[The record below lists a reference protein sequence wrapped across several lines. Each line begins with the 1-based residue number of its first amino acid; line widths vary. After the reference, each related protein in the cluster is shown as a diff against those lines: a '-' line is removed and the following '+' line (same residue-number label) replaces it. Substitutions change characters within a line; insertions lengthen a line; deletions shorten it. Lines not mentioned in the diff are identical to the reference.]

1 MPISPSGRQHHLR
14 HGALR
19 AVITEVGAGLR
30 TFIRGD
36 WEVLDGYA
44 EDEICPAANGA
55 VLAPWPNRL
64 EDGRYE
70 FGGLS
75 HQLPLSEPERG
86 NAIHGLVR
94 WLAWET
100 REESAAQVVLGT
112 LLHPQPGYPFSLELV
127 AGYRLDDAGLTV
139 TTTARNAGTAPLP
152 FGSGHHPYLKL
163 GTDLVDQAWLRLPA
177 QSRLELD
184 PRQNATGRSLAVAG
198 TEYDFR
204 SGRALGP
211 LRLDTAFTDLLPD
224 PDGRSRTELRGGD
237 RPPGHPLDGLRLPL
251 PDGLQRRHAGG
262 APAPAQPG
270 SGAHDLR
277 AERLPPSAAR
287 DARPGSWRAGFL
299 QLGTHLLAIDHAPP
313 I

>member
-30 TFIRGD
+30 TFIRED

-44 EDEICPAANGA
+44 EGEICPAANGA
-55 VLAPWPNRL
+55 LLAPWPNRL

-100 REESAAQVVLGT
+100 REESAGHVILGT

-139 TTTARNAGTAPLP
+139 TTTARNGGTVPLP

-204 SGRALGP
+204 SGRTLGP

-224 PDGRSRTELRGGD
+224 PDGRSRAELRGGD
-237 RPPGHPLDGLRLPL
+237 PV
-251 PDGLQRRHAGG
+251 RRVILWMDSAYRYLM
-262 APAPAQPG
+262 AF
-270 SGAHDLR
+270 SGDTL
-277 AERLPPSAAR
+277 
-287 DARPGSWRAGFL
+287 
-299 QLGTHLLAIDHAPP
+299 APP
-313 I
+313 RRRRSLALEPMTCGPNAFRRPALGMRVLAPGEKVSYSWGLTF